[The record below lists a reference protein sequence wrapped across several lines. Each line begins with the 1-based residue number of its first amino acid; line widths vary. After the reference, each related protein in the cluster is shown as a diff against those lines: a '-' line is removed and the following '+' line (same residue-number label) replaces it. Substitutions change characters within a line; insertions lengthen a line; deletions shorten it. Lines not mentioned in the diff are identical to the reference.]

1 MLSMGLLNS
10 TQKIFLCLIIIS
22 SWFRAGLDLEWFDQL
37 WLFFFILLFFR
48 GMLILKNDSLRN
60 LAFPLGFFFFCGI
73 LVITSFNNLTFT
85 NPTTQQLADL
95 DIESYLLKEK
105 NIQKVITVS
114 DTLKKTLPYF
124 DSDPKRALALYLH
137 SKNEIEDSYQV
148 GDESVGLLNNILSS
162 IWSVPNPYLPTQ
174 IIEHENAIINYSVFI
189 SQLFVG
195 IIAYLLFK
203 TRSSIRNFI
212 AGLIISSVI
221 LAIAGMIQKIHYFPA
236 DDLKEIWGIW
246 DTPEPRYFYASFT
259 YKNHWS
265 AFVLLVIS
273 ATIGLLFHA
282 SNSKYRL
289 RYFES
294 KSICLLG
301 GLISL
306 IITIPHSGS
315 RSGLLILLVLCTLSM
330 YSIGF
335 KKSIINFKKNTFKIF
350 IAIIVV
356 LLGGFLISKST
367 TREMISTTNSQI
379 SSDETPLRILLWT
392 DLLKQIS
399 GKTFWGYGYD
409 SYGAINPLFQS
420 SEIRIIRNK
429 GLENAH
435 NRYVPLVGHGH
446 SDLLEFL
453 SEFGWVGF
461 TFILF
466 PIFLLLLRNFIFC
479 PSILIQ
485 SISAGC
491 LCFVLYCCIDFPT
504 RTPACLILFSV
515 LVGLSLKYTRLSFSK

>member
-1 MLSMGLLNS
+1 MLSMRMLKL

-22 SWFRAGLDLEWFDQL
+22 SWFRAGLDLAWFDQL

-48 GMLILKNDSLRN
+48 GMLIAKDASFKD

-73 LVITSFNNLTFT
+73 LVILSFNNSTFT
-85 NPTTQQLADL
+85 SPTTQQLADL

-124 DSDPKRALALYLH
+124 ESDPKRALALYLH
-137 SKNEIEDSYQV
+137 SKNEIEDSYQLE
-148 GDESVGLLNNILSS
+148 DKNIDLLDDILSS

-174 IIEHENAIINYSVFI
+174 IIKHEGSLLNYSVFI
-189 SQLFVG
+189 SQLLIG

-221 LAIAGMIQKIHYFPA
+221 LALAGIVQKIQYFPA

-265 AFVLLVIS
+265 AFVLLIIS

-282 SNSKYRL
+282 SNFKNRL
-289 RYFES
+289 SYFKS
-294 KSICLLG
+294 KSIFLLG

-315 RSGLLILLVLCTLSM
+315 RSGLLILLALCSLAV
-330 YSIGF
+330 YSLGF
-335 KKSIINFKKNTFKIF
+335 KAGIIDFKKNTFKIS
-350 IAIIVV
+350 IAFIVV
-356 LLGGFLISKST
+356 LLAGFFISKNT
-367 TREMISTTNSQI
+367 TREMINTTNSQI

-392 DLLKQIS
+392 DLVKQIS

-409 SYGAINPLFQS
+409 SYSAINPLFQS
-420 SEIRIIRNK
+420 PEIRILRNK

-446 SDLLEFL
+446 NDLLEFV
-453 SEFGWVGF
+453 SEFGWIGF
-461 TFILF
+461 TLTIF
-466 PIFLLLLRNFIFC
+466 PIFLLLLRNYIFC

-485 SISAGC
+485 CISAGC
-491 LCFVLYCCIDFPT
+491 LCFILYCCIDFPT

>member
-1 MLSMGLLNS
+1 MVSMRLLNL

-22 SWFRAGLDLEWFDQL
+22 SWFRAGLDLAWFDQL
-37 WLFFFILLFFR
+37 WLVFFILLFFQ
-48 GMLILKNDSLRN
+48 GMLIAKDSSLRN

-73 LVITSFNNLTFT
+73 LVILSLNNSTFT
-85 NPTTQQLADL
+85 SPTTQQLADL

-124 DSDPKRALALYLH
+124 ESDPKRALALYLH
-137 SKNEIEDSYQV
+137 SKNEIEDTYQLE
-148 GDESVGLLNNILSS
+148 DKNLDLLDDILSS

-174 IIEHENAIINYSVFI
+174 IIKHEGSIQNYSVFI
-189 SQLFVG
+189 SQLLIG

-221 LAIAGMIQKIHYFPA
+221 LAIAGMIQKIQYFPA

-265 AFVLLVIS
+265 AFVLLIIS

-282 SNSKYRL
+282 SNFKNRL
-289 RYFES
+289 GYFKS
-294 KSICLLG
+294 KSIFLLG
-301 GLISL
+301 GLIL
-306 IITIPHSGS
+306 LTITIPHSGS
-315 RSGLLILLVLCTLSM
+315 RSGVLILLVLSTLAV
-330 YSIGF
+330 YSLGF
-335 KKSIINFKKNTFKIF
+335 QARIMNFKKNTFKISVAF
-350 IAIIVV
+350 IVV
-356 LLGGFLISKST
+356 LLAGFFLSKST
-367 TREMISTTNSQI
+367 TKEMINTTNSQI
-379 SSDETPLRILLWT
+379 TSDETPLRILLWT
-392 DLLKQIS
+392 DLVKQIS

-420 SEIRIIRNK
+420 QEIRIIRNK
-429 GLENAH
+429 GLANAH
-435 NRYVPLVGHGH
+435 HRYVPLIGHGH
-446 SDLLEFL
+446 SDLLEFV

-461 TFILF
+461 TLILF
-466 PIFLLLLRNFIFC
+466 PIFLILLRNYIFC
-479 PSILIQ
+479 PSILIKC
-485 SISAGC
+485 ISAGC
-491 LCFVLYCCIDFPT
+491 LCFILYCCIDFPT

>member
-1 MLSMGLLNS
+1 MLSMSLLNS

-37 WLFFFILLFFR
+37 WLFFFIFLFFR
-48 GMLILKNDSLRN
+48 GMLVLKDDSLRN
-60 LAFPLGFFFFCGI
+60 LAFSLGFFFFCGI
-73 LVITSFNNLTFT
+73 LAIASFHNLTFT
-85 NPTTQQLADL
+85 KPTLQELGDL
-95 DIESYLLKEK
+95 DVESYLLKEK

-137 SKNEIEDSYQV
+137 SKNEIEDSYQI
-148 GDESVGLLNNILSS
+148 GNESVDLLDEILSL
-162 IWSVPNPYLPTQ
+162 IWSVPNPFLPTQ
-174 IIEHENAIINYSVFI
+174 IIEHEGSVINYSVFI

-221 LAIAGMIQKIHYFPA
+221 LAIAGMIQKIQYFPA

-282 SNSKYRL
+282 SKSKNRSS
-289 RYFES
+289 YFRS
-294 KSICLLG
+294 KNIYFLG

-306 IITIPHSGS
+306 IVTIPHSGS
-315 RSGLLILLVLCTLSM
+315 RSGLLILLVLCTLVM
-330 YSIGF
+330 YLIGS
-335 KKSIINFKKNTFKIF
+335 KKSIINFKKNIFKIF
-350 IAIIVV
+350 IAMIVV
-356 LLGGFLISKST
+356 LIGGFMISKST
-367 TREMISTTNSQI
+367 TREMINTTNSQI

-392 DLLKQIS
+392 DLVKQIS

-420 SEIRIIRNK
+420 PEIRIIRNK
-429 GLENAH
+429 GLE
-435 NRYVPLVGHGH
+435 
-446 SDLLEFL
+446 
-453 SEFGWVGF
+453 
-461 TFILF
+461 
-466 PIFLLLLRNFIFC
+466 
-479 PSILIQ
+479 
-485 SISAGC
+485 
-491 LCFVLYCCIDFPT
+491 
-504 RTPACLILFSV
+504 
-515 LVGLSLKYTRLSFSK
+515 